1 MIPSITN
8 WNMFW
13 EHHLGSWVGQ
23 WTRYSQ
29 TGEIQETFRSTRTF
43 SANRKR
49 TKISQINQQKFANG
63 DTNTMQWNYSI
74 HQHSHDDG
82 FAHPAS
88 SLMRGLAFENGA
100 AAWLVP
106 QLQHNQ
112 YQAFELFLMQKNVR
126 HSVGVLYG
134 ENGQL
139 VHTASIREY
148 RGELSNNNW
157 SADIDQVNP
166 WTIDGKW
173 QGEKLQ
179 INPNLSRHPIQA
191 VQWQWNLDEPETNQ
205 TNHFFP
211 DKIILRC
218 PTKVMP
224 ARDFRITVYWQAKND
239 QLQMIRANYNQAAQ
253 LNAVSQQ
260 TMHKYRPTGQSQ
272 LNNSPEKRPTTIL
285 N

>member
-1 MIPSITN
+1 MCIRDS
-8 WNMFW
+8 
-13 EHHLGSWVGQ
+13 
-23 WTRYSQ
+23 
-29 TGEIQETFRSTRTF
+29 
-43 SANRKR
+43 
-49 TKISQINQQKFANG
+49 
-63 DTNTMQWNYSI
+63 
-74 HQHSHDDG
+74 
-82 FAHPAS
+82 
-88 SLMRGLAFENGA
+88 
-100 AAWLVP
+100 
-106 QLQHNQ
+106 
-112 YQAFELFLMQKNVR
+112 
-126 HSVGVLYG
+126 LYG

-179 INPNLSRHPIQA
+179 INPNLSRHPIQP

-218 PTKVMP
+218 PTILMAGK
-224 ARDFRITVYWQAKND
+224 AFSITVYWQAKSD
-239 QLQMIRANYNQAAQ
+239 QLQIIRTNYNQAAQ

-260 TMHKYRPTGQSQ
+260 TMHRSTGQSQ
-272 LNNSPEKRPTTIL
+272 LNNSPEKRPTAIL
-285 N
+285 S

>member
-1 MIPSITN
+1 MTASTTN
-8 WNMFW
+8 WNLFW
-13 EHHLGSWVGQ
+13 QHHLGSWIGR

-29 TGEIQETFRSTRTF
+29 TGEIQETFKSTRSF
-43 SANRKR
+43 SANPDR
-49 TKISQINQQKFANG
+49 TEINQINQQNFANG

-74 HQHSHDDG
+74 HEHSHNDG

-139 VHTASIREY
+139 LHTASIREY
-148 RGELSNNNW
+148 RGEPSNNIW
-157 SADIDQVNP
+157 SIDIDQMNP

-179 INPNLSRHPIQA
+179 INPNLDRHPIQPI
-191 VQWQWNLDEPETNQ
+191 QWQWNLDEPDINQ

-218 PTKVMP
+218 PTKLMQGE
-224 ARDFRITVYWQAKND
+224 AFNITVYWQTKDD
-239 QLQMIRANYNQAAQ
+239 QLQIIRANYNQAAQ
-253 LNAVSQQ
+253 LNALSQQ
-260 TMHKYRPTGQSQ
+260 TMHRPTGQSQ
-272 LNNSPEKRPTTIL
+272 LNKSPEKRPTTIL